1 MTAQRISGF
10 FVLALSTALIPGASA
25 SGLLDSSLSWQYYA
39 GGTAYN
45 PGTEGSVTSGTFVD
59 GVGGTFTEPGPLEF
73 FTVSDTDT
81 TITFDYSPYYATDGS
96 WSSSPLSLAPTIYN
110 GVAIDLSSGESF
122 ANVVIDPATNMT
134 GFSASN
140 LSFTGNEIQLDWS
153 DLPFSTSTIV
163 TLDVS
168 FSTPEPGTRS
178 LMVLT
183 LFVVG
188 LIRRRRF
195 YCA

>member
-1 MTAQRISGF
+1 MAARRITAF
-10 FVLALSTALIPGASA
+10 FVLVLGAGTVPVASA
-25 SGLLDSSLSWQYYA
+25 SGLLDSSLSWQYFA

-45 PGTEGSVTSGTFVD
+45 PGTEGSVTNGIFLN
-59 GVGGTFTEPGPLEF
+59 GLGGTFTEPGTLEF

-81 TITFDYSPYYATDGS
+81 TISFDYSPYYATDGS

-110 GVAIDLSSGESF
+110 GVAIDLLSDESF
-122 ANVVIDPATNMT
+122 ASVVIDPVTNMT

-153 DLPFSTSTIV
+153 NLSFNTSTVV

-168 FSTPEPGTRS
+168 FSNSNGTPEPGTRS
-178 LMVLT
+178 LMFLS
-183 LFVVG
+183 L
-188 LIRRRRF
+188 LIVPLIVRRV
-195 YCA
+195 